1 MKFFA
6 ILIALFSVSAIAETV
21 INYDDGSTLTLT
33 EGENV
38 YVVKG
43 KLYQQRS
50 YQNGKTIQ
58 FKVIPPTKRRD
69 YVPQPQDP
77 FAPGSHEWCAAYV
90 PWSEGYTFG
99 MQTWQRHCDT
109 NSDGVYDMCDYYEP
123 TGAATFE
130 EIEWQDKC
138 NDGKPWD
145 GS

>member
-1 MKFFA
+1 MKFFSFF
-6 ILIALFSVSAIAETV
+6 IALFSVSALAETV
-21 INYDDGSTLTLT
+21 VNYDDGSTLTLT
-33 EGENV
+33 EGEEV

-50 YQNGKTIQ
+50 YSNGKTIQ
-58 FKVIPPTKRRD
+58 FKVIPPTARRD

-77 FAPGSHEWCAAYV
+77 FAVGSHEWCEAYV
-90 PWSEGYTFG
+90 PWSEGLTFG
-99 MQTWQRHCDT
+99 MVAWQRYCDT
-109 NSDGVYDMCDYYEP
+109 NDDNVYDMCDYYEP

-130 EIEWQDKC
+130 EIAWQDQC